1 MMHPILAFLLIAA
14 QEPAK
19 ESVEIPGTKLKF
31 ELVPLPGGKV
41 NVGSPANDPNRK
53 DDERQR
59 EVELKPFKI
68 AAREVTW
75 AEFNAFRNP
84 KSLDGVT
91 RPTNADSFFIENI
104 PPDFRDG
111 NRPMT
116 NARWHTAMMYCEWLS
131 KKTGGYYR
139 LPTETEWEYAA
150 RAGSTAAGPD
160 PLDDYAWHKKNSKE
174 RTHVGGERKSNAFGI
189 PDMLGNVW
197 EYVLEPYAPPEYGPV
212 LRGGC
217 WSSTARELRY
227 ANRQTI
233 PYKWFADDSN
243 SPRSVWW
250 LTSSTV
256 SIGFRVACVADPTDR
271 ADREAYATKIEIKI
285 EGSKEKTI
293 TTGPSPAPYRSVTGE
308 IRNAGDRALDEVE
321 LKIYYLEADGA
332 PHLVDVAS
340 VKPGR
345 AVFSKC
351 WPVAMNSAIEGEV
364 TKPLAPGA
372 TRKFALDLPLSYDIE
387 DQPTPKIVFAG
398 KVTGLRFAK

>member
-1 MMHPILAFLLIAA
+1 MMQTILTLLLLAL
-14 QEPAK
+14 QEPPK
-19 ESVEIPGTKLKF
+19 ESVQIPGTKLKF
-31 ELVPLPGGKV
+31 ELVALPGGKAV
-41 NVGSPANDPNRK
+41 VGSPPDEPNRK
-53 DDERQR
+53 EDERRR
-59 EVELKPFKI
+59 EVELKPFRL
-68 AAREVTW
+68 AVREVTW
-75 AEFNAFRNP
+75 AEFNAFRNS
-84 KSLDGVT
+84 KDLDGVT

-104 PPDFRDG
+104 PDDFREG

-150 RAGSTAAGPD
+150 RAGSTGATAD
-160 PLDDYAWHKKNSKE
+160 PLDDHGWHKKNAKE
-174 RTHVGGERKSNAFGI
+174 RTHVGGERKPNAFGLC
-189 PDMLGNVW
+189 DLLGNVW

-217 WSSTARELRY
+217 WSSPARELRY
-227 ANRQTI
+227 ANRETI

-243 SPRSVWW
+243 SPKSVWW

-256 SIGFRVACVADPTDR
+256 SIGFRVACAADPSDR
-271 ADREAYATKIEIKI
+271 AEREAYAAKIEIKI
-285 EGSKEKTI
+285 GESKEKTI
-293 TTGPSPAPYRSVTGE
+293 TTGKSPSPYRTVLGE
-308 IRNAGDRALDEVE
+308 IRNAGDRALEEVE
-321 LKIYYLEADGA
+321 LKIHYLEADGT
-332 PHLVDVAS
+332 PHLTDVTS

-364 TKPLAPGA
+364 TRPLAPGA
-372 TRKFALDLPLSYDIE
+372 VRKFALDLPLSYDIE
-387 DQPTPKIVFAG
+387 DQPNPKIVFAG